1 MLKEHSQYVRVYC
14 TPPIKRFQE
23 HLFFY
28 CLVISTARLLPVT
41 A

>member
-1 MLKEHSQYVRVYC
+1 MLKEHSLYVRVYC
-14 TPPIKRFQE
+14 TPPIKHFQE
-23 HLFFY
+23 QMFFY